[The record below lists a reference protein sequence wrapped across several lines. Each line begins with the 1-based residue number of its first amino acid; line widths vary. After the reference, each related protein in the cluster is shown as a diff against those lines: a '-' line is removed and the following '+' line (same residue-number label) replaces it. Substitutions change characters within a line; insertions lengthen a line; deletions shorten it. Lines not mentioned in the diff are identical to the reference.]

1 MRRPHSLNV
10 LEACLERLE
19 VANRAWIG
27 LATEHHAHLVANR
40 LPLAEAL
47 LAPMEEALLRLDE
60 DEDVRIRTT
69 MDLACDL
76 ELESDPPP
84 RLEILVER
92 LGTEG
97 AGLRERGLRLRATI
111 VEAAQLAGRVRAVA
125 EIGWK
130 ITETSLK
137 LVRAQATAASRP
149 PAAYVAGGR
158 RTTGTA
164 VPVFQRAWSA

>member
-1 MRRPHSLNV
+1 MNRPHSLNV

-19 VANRAWIG
+19 LANRDWIR
-27 LATEHHAHLVANR
+27 LATEHHGHLVANR
-40 LPLAEAL
+40 LSKAEAL
-47 LAPMEEALLRLDE
+47 LEPMEGVLLRIDE
-60 DEDVRIRTT
+60 DEDVRLRTT
-69 MDLACDL
+69 MDLASDL
-76 ELESDPPP
+76 ALEADPPP
-84 RLEILVER
+84 RLEILVGC
-92 LGTEG
+92 LGPEG
-97 AGLRERGLRLRATI
+97 EGLRERGLRLRATI
-111 VEAAQLAGRVRAVA
+111 VEAAQLASRVRGVA

-130 ITETSLK
+130 ITETSLQ